1 LLRDLVQSSDAAL
14 LGATARELVKSANE
28 SLLNHQG
35 PLALDRACPRAVLL
49 LQRAIVL
56 DPENREW
63 LDLLEGVRRLPCTS
77 PLPRTTPELA
87 PQTTPELAAGLEVPE
102 RLTVSAG
109 FQASKLLQAP
119 APAYPEQ
126 ARKARIQGVVK
137 FEVLIGTDGHVK
149 NLSLLSG
156 HPLLVDAAR
165 EALVQYVHQPAN
177 WKGLPA
183 EVETTVDIPFR
194 LP

>member
-1 LLRDLVQSSDAAL
+1 
-14 LGATARELVKSANE
+14 
-28 SLLNHQG
+28 
-35 PLALDRACPRAVLL
+35 
-49 LQRAIVL
+49 
-56 DPENREW
+56 
-63 LDLLEGVRRLPCTS
+63 
-77 PLPRTTPELA
+77 
-87 PQTTPELAAGLEVPE
+87 
-102 RLTVSAG
+102 
-109 FQASKLLQAP
+109 
-119 APAYPEQ
+119 
-126 ARKARIQGVVK
+126 VVK

-165 EALVQYVHQPAN
+165 EALVQYVHQPTN

>member
-1 LLRDLVQSSDAAL
+1 
-14 LGATARELVKSANE
+14 
-28 SLLNHQG
+28 
-35 PLALDRACPRAVLL
+35 
-49 LQRAIVL
+49 
-56 DPENREW
+56 
-63 LDLLEGVRRLPCTS
+63 
-77 PLPRTTPELA
+77 
-87 PQTTPELAAGLEVPE
+87 
-102 RLTVSAG
+102 
-109 FQASKLLQAP
+109 
-119 APAYPEQ
+119 
-126 ARKARIQGVVK
+126 VVK